1 MAKKGKRVV
10 VGWFYQEPDGG
21 FRFEQSQGTPILIS
35 GGGKGS
41 SSREQKL
48 ATNAFKTVIS
58 MAAAVG
64 IGLGFMAYK
73 EYRDR
78 PELRGMT
85 PDQLM
90 HELETNAPQL
100 KQQIKDNLKEEAVKQ
115 VKDGVLSE
123 NEPADESGT
132 DANDTNDKQPA
143 AVASAPP
150 AGEVPAVDM
159 EAASVAVAVAGA
171 EAGTIAANEAT
182 RGNKLAEKPSE
193 SRPSFNPGE
202 PGAYA
207 GNWQTQPDTINNP
220 QTNEPSRL
228 ANSNQ
233 QPNQP
238 AGLGIDDPNTML
250 NRLLQESLEGSGIFS
265 TIFQPE
271 EQTPAAPR

>member
-41 SSREQKL
+41 NSREQKL
-48 ATNAFKTVIS
+48 ATNAFKTVLG

-73 EYRDR
+73 EYRDK

-85 PDQLM
+85 PD
-90 HELETNAPQL
+90 ELLHHLEEQAPQL

-123 NEPADESGT
+123 NEPVDESGT
-132 DANDTNDKQPA
+132 DANDTNDRQPT

-150 AGEVPAVDM
+150 AGEVDM
-159 EAASVAVAVAGA
+159 ESASIAVAVAGA

-193 SRPSFNPGE
+193 SRPSFNPGK
-202 PGAYA
+202 PGADA

-220 QTNEPSRL
+220 QTSEPSRL

-233 QPNQP
+233 QPIQP
-238 AGLGIDDPNTML
+238 ASPGIDDPNTML
-250 NRLLQESLEGSGIFS
+250 NRLLQESREGSGIFS